1 MDTNAHS
8 NVPNQATEDVPVSND
23 DNSSV
28 QNSLASFQPKDSG
41 QLNRALFKQDVREGE
56 ADPLQQTIGLRSTEA
71 PANNANNY
79 FFGRTVEFP
88 QPTITG
94 IGSVLS
100 TGAKDT
106 TRYFFS
112 QNWVTAKT
120 GTGAYTIT
128 HNIGDNKYNVILTVV
143 ATASFTAQI
152 SQLNNNDF
160 RVLTFNAAGAAADCA
175 FTFVVYMI
183 P

>member
-1 MDTNAHS
+1 MDTNVHS
-8 NVPNQATEDVPVSND
+8 TQPNQSPDDTPVSID
-23 DNSSV
+23 AESSV
-28 QNSLASFQPKDSG
+28 AKSVDGFQPKDSG
-41 QLNRALFKQDVREGE
+41 QFDRGLYRQDVRDGE
-56 ADPLQQTIGLRSTEA
+56 ASPVDQTIGLRSVDP
-71 PANNANNY
+71 PADNANNY

-88 QPTITG
+88 QPTLAG
-94 IGSVLS
+94 IGSVTS
-100 TGAKDT
+100 AGAKDT

-112 QNWVTAKT
+112 QLWTVVKA
-120 GTGAYTIT
+120 GTGSYTIT

-175 FTFVVYMI
+175 FTFAVYMI